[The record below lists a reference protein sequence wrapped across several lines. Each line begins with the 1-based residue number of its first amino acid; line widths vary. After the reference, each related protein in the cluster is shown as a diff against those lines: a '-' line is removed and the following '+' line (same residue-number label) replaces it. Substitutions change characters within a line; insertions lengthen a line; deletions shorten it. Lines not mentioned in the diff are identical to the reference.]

1 MTNARQTPDTMPLPA
16 LVAVLT
22 ERCGIPAGQAESF
35 VTAATETIA
44 AALRSD
50 NLVRIKGIGSFSSD
64 PEGNILF
71 DADPA
76 IAAEINAPFSIFEP
90 IEIDGTELL
99 DDTPRT
105 EAAEETEDEAEPIP
119 VNAATSIDDERHM
132 PAAGQDDPVPAVEI
146 QVVAEPESA
155 STSEPGADTPEELP
169 AEEPVEEPAYNEADD
184 EADDIA
190 STESVPAED
199 TATSTY
205 TDSVPASALPP
216 APRTERAEPRVIKVV
231 VREHPWLTGILAGVA
246 GMLIGL
252 VAGYFLYPRL
262 NLNGAPSVEITAG
275 YVNLTQDAAQRES
288 DSGITAGQASPAP
301 EADAPVVAP
310 ATERTDTDSATT
322 EEAPKAAAPVVYD
335 TIRGNRYLTTMARQH
350 YGRKIFWVYIYE
362 ENKAAISDPDHIAP
376 NTVVVIPPAEKYG
389 IKAGDKLSEQAA
401 ERKAVE
407 IVGGKR

>member
-1 MTNARQTPDTMPLPA
+1 MNNARQTPDTMPLPA
-16 LVAVLT
+16 LAAALA

-50 NLVRIKGIGSFSSD
+50 NLVKIKGIGSFTSD
-64 PEGNILF
+64 SEGNILF

-90 IEIDGTELL
+90 VEIDGTELL
-99 DDTPRT
+99 DETPRPD
-105 EAAEETEDEAEPIP
+105 AAEETGDETEPMSIQANAE
-119 VNAATSIDDERHM
+119 TSLEVELNMPTAGRDDL
-132 PAAGQDDPVPAVEI
+132 VPTVET
-146 QVVAEPESA
+146 QNVAEPESA
-155 STSEPGADTPEELP
+155 STSEPRTDTPEEQP
-169 AEEPVEEPAYNEADD
+169 AEEPVEESAKNEDMAN
-184 EADDIA
+184 DIA
-190 STESVPAED
+190 STEALPAED
-199 TATSTY
+199 TAPATYPDRAPDSST
-205 TDSVPASALPP
+205 

-246 GMLIGL
+246 GVLIGL

-288 DSGITAGQASPAP
+288 DSGITAGQASPTP

-310 ATERTDTDSATT
+310 ATERNDTDSATT